1 MEILVVEDNERI
13 SEFLIKG
20 LEESDFSVT
29 LAENGIDARALI
41 THKHWD
47 LILLDI
53 MLPGIDGIELLQ
65 YARFKM
71 IHTPI
76 LVVSALGEPAD
87 KIHALDAGADDY
99 LVKPFHFEELVARIN
114 ANIRRARANY
124 GDMKHLL
131 RCGDLTL
138 DTDSHRVKRG
148 TNEIRLTRQE
158 FMLLKLLMENPDKV
172 LTRTQILESVWGLNF
187 NRNTNVV
194 DVYISYLRNKI
205 EIDGGEKMIETI
217 KWRGYLLCAGEE

>member
-1 MEILVVEDNERI
+1 MEDNERI

-99 LVKPFHFEELVARIN
+99 WSNLFISRNWWPGSTRISG
-114 ANIRRARANY
+114 AP
-124 GDMKHLL
+124 G
-131 RCGDLTL
+131 
-138 DTDSHRVKRG
+138 
-148 TNEIRLTRQE
+148 
-158 FMLLKLLMENPDKV
+158 
-172 LTRTQILESVWGLNF
+172 QIMA
-187 NRNTNVV
+187 
-194 DVYISYLRNKI
+194 I
-205 EIDGGEKMIETI
+205 
-217 KWRGYLLCAGEE
+217 